1 MPSTTP
7 YFAPSNIRYLRKQRL
22 DLTQTEFGKL
32 FDPVLTRGMIDGY
45 ERNIAK
51 PSPQTVQAIADY
63 FGVTSDIINFHD
75 IKSNP
80 EILSRKNENPDGL
93 LKAKDKIIRM
103 QAEEIK
109 FLREEVTNL
118 RKLIEAKVS

>member
-1 MPSTTP
+1 MSSITP

-63 FGVTSDIINFHD
+63 FGLTSDIINFQD

-80 EILSRKNENPDGL
+80 EILNSKNESPDGL

-118 RKLIEAKVS
+118 RKLIEAKIS

>member
-1 MPSTTP
+1 VK
-7 YFAPSNIRYLRKQRL
+7 IL
-22 DLTQTEFGKL
+22 DK
-32 FDPVLTRGMIDGY
+32 
-45 ERNIAK
+45 
-51 PSPQTVQAIADY
+51 
-63 FGVTSDIINFHD
+63 
-75 IKSNP
+75 
-80 EILSRKNENPDGL
+80 KNENAHGL